1 MQDPEPQMAATAW
14 RKAYVRIS
22 WGKQLLRGQLI
33 RSTLIYQFQVPS
45 MVCSKKRQI
54 LHAEE
59 RTGCL
64 LQGTGTV
71 MQWCHPHY
79 RILATPARSCH
90 NACLSRSAHIHMKVW
105 IPTFPMAFLLPPH
118 YHKSGSDYMANGSVF
133 KKPSIA
139 FLHLQNCFGYNCLHA
154 VQNGTAPARC
164 IRRYT
169 GYTLANKQACRQ
181 LPVCWHLYSMT
192 RSGSRFTAC
201 FQVAFWVRCILYPI
215 VKTWY
220 ISAWQI
226 FLVHQKR
233 RATLKKEIQ
242 KGSKDFF
249 PLLYSDALPNT
260 SLPFSWLFAVP
271 FKCHA
276 VHELVFEQAYV
287 VATRKCC
294 HYALK

>member
-1 MQDPEPQMAATAW
+1 
-14 RKAYVRIS
+14 
-22 WGKQLLRGQLI
+22 
-33 RSTLIYQFQVPS
+33 

-71 MQWCHPHY
+71 MQWCHPQY
-79 RILATPARSCH
+79 RIWLHLPGPVTMPAWADQPIYIWMSE
-90 NACLSRSAHIHMKVW
+90 
-105 IPTFPMAFLLPPH
+105 LLPFQWPFF
-118 YHKSGSDYMANGSVF
+118 SLPITTNMDQTTWQMALSLNN
-133 KKPSIA
+133 PSIA
-139 FLHLQNCFGYNCLHA
+139 FLHLQNSFGYNCLHA

-220 ISAWQI
+220 ISAWHI